1 MSDAGKLAKDLL
13 SEVPNGSWTIERHGG
28 GEALYIGRTH
38 GPRIYDST
46 HGLNIVYLT
55 EPAHQWPGVRAL
67 IVQAPQLLKDLIG
80 ENENLQIENER
91 LRKELKEAT
100 LHAIQ
105 GYVPAQRVSE
115 VKAKLTEAMNEND
128 RWHGLV
134 SRLRTY
140 LNIPFDATHAD
151 APELAQK
158 ALSDAA
164 AQAAS
169 NTQSRLDRVLVEID
183 ETLDG
188 MISRP
193 SMYGAPQTLES
204 SFLTILDLKITCL
217 GLVAE
222 ERTQTR
228 WVKFINEVHPGPG
241 PIPLSGRRESWDPK
255 EFVSFMQQFR
265 ERVGL

>member
-1 MSDAGKLAKDLL
+1 MSDAGELAKTLL
-13 SEVPNGSWTIERHGG
+13 SEVPNGIWTIERHGG
-28 GEALYIGRTH
+28 GEALYIGRTC
-38 GPRIYDST
+38 GPRLWDST
-46 HGLNIVYLT
+46 HGLNIVHLT
-55 EPAHQWPGVRAL
+55 EPAHQWPPVREL
-67 IVQAPQLLKDLIG
+67 ITQAPQLLRELVE
-80 ENENLQIENER
+80 ENQNLQVENER

-100 LHAIQ
+100 SHAIQ

-115 VKAKLTEAMNEND
+115 IKAKLTEAMNEND

-134 SRLRTY
+134 SRLRTH

-164 AQAAS
+164 DRAAS
-169 NTQSRLDRVLVEID
+169 NAEARIDRVLVEIE
-183 ETLDG
+183 ETLSG
-188 MISRP
+188 MIARP
-193 SMYGAPQTLES
+193 GMYGAPQTLEFG
-204 SFLTILDLKITCL
+204 FLTLLDLKITCL

-228 WVKFINEVHPGPG
+228 WMEFIDKVHPGPG

-255 EFVSFMQQFR
+255 EFASFMQQFR